1 MLPMSERFTNG
12 SNEGFTLVEIM
23 AVLVIIG
30 LGVYLTG
37 MLITQAPPRY
47 RLEAGAKK
55 VGAIL
60 RQARTRAISSGQS
73 LVVEVQEE
81 GRQVR
86 VYPRSWNPESN
97 SSRINGTGSFSSNV
111 GSGASDS
118 KGRVDHYT
126 LPERVRIQGV
136 VRRHLN
142 DAEKTSTILVAPSG
156 HFGSHVIRLTGEGDL
171 ETTVVPNPATGT
183 VRYMNGDT
191 SPSLVI
197 QDNRPPPG

>member
-1 MLPMSERFTNG
+1 VNER
-12 SNEGFTLVEIM
+12 NEGFTLVEIM
-23 AVLVIIG
+23 AVLVIVG

-37 MLITQAPPRY
+37 MLMTEAPPRY

-60 RQARTRAISSGQS
+60 RQARTRALSSGQS
-73 LVVEVQEE
+73 LVVDVLED
-81 GRQVR
+81 GRRIR
-86 VYPRSWNPESN
+86 VYPRSWNPESE
-97 SSRINGTGSFSSNV
+97 SPRLDGAGPV
-111 GSGASDS
+111 GSGVGPRDVS
-118 KGRVDHYT
+118 GEGGVDHYT
-126 LPERVRIQGV
+126 LPERIRIQGV

-183 VRYMNGDT
+183 VRYMNEDT
-191 SPSLVI
+191 SQSLVI